1 MNRKLNEFKIKKI
14 NNDPVSTNQKT
25 HNNYLAN
32 QRKIDWYML
41 KCEYSGIQATSPEIP
56 ICQKRNILYTT
67 SILSYEKD
75 VKRGAKCNWN

>member
-32 QRKIDWYML
+32 QRKID
-41 KCEYSGIQATSPEIP
+41 
-56 ICQKRNILYTT
+56 
-67 SILSYEKD
+67 
-75 VKRGAKCNWN
+75 